1 MIDTTKKNSSFKK
14 YLPIG
19 LLVVITIALM
29 FYFKENRGSFGE
41 LVDQGRADLVTLY
54 TENLQPF
61 LFGSDLNNEDVFNF
75 ALYQTVPID
84 KERRDVLR
92 LDNSET
98 GKTYYQVLPNTY
110 KPNTSNY
117 ENYLRYMAFNEQ
129 EKTELDSILE
139 SYKPELAEA
148 ILTNPDKTVAVS
160 ARLANLQKAILTD
173 IAAYSR
179 TVNKGKI
186 SDLFGP
192 DMAMLDSK
200 SALNL
205 VDEIKRDTTKEYLVI
220 ANDTAFTS
228 RIEFDNKEFEEKM
241 AKLNSKLSELD
252 NLEKKINVKVLPSNV
267 PPPPPKFKKG
277 LDSSYSYSYTSPADW
292 KYSQRSLDSLNFALT
307 ELENSL
313 KNLSFNFDTLGNNM
327 KFGISSDSNNVSF
340 ELNFDGLGEII
351 GKSIEGAMKH
361 PNNAEYWENFGA
373 EMESL
378 ATSMVNTNPDS
389 LKKLKEKLRE
399 LKAKKKNN

>member
-1 MIDTTKKNSSFKK
+1 MTDTTKKNSSFKK
-14 YLPIG
+14 YSPIG
-19 LLVVITIALM
+19 FLILITIALM

-41 LVDQGRADLVTLY
+41 LVDQGRADLVSLY

-61 LFGSDLNNEDVFNF
+61 LFGTDLNNEDVFNF
-75 ALYQTVPID
+75 ALYQTLPIN
-84 KERRDVLR
+84 KEKRDVLR
-92 LDNSET
+92 LDSREA

-110 KPNTSNY
+110 KPNTNNY
-117 ENYLRYMAFNEQ
+117 KNYLRYMAFNEQ
-129 EKTELDSILE
+129 EKTKLDSILE

-148 ILTNPDKTVAVS
+148 ILTNAEKTVAVS

-192 DMAMLDSK
+192 DIAMLDSK

-220 ANDTAFTS
+220 ADDTAFTS
-228 RIEFDNKEFEEKM
+228 RIEFDNKEFEERM

-252 NLEKKINVKVLPSNV
+252 NVEKKIRVKVSPSTIPV
-267 PPPPPKFKKG
+267 PPSKLGKG
-277 LDSSYSYSYTSPADW
+277 SDSSYSYSYTSPEDW
-292 KYSQRSLDSLNFALT
+292 KYSQTSLDSLNLALK

-313 KNLSFNFDTLGNNM
+313 KNLSFNFDSIGNNM
-327 KFGISSDSNNVSF
+327 KFDFSNDSNNVSF
-340 ELNFDGLGEII
+340 ELNLEGLGEII

-378 ATSMVNTNPDS
+378 ATSMVNSNPDS
-389 LKKLKEKLRE
+389 LIQLKEKLRE
-399 LKAKKKNN
+399 LKSKKKNK